1 MQASIRSMRFIER
14 LCCFSLMAIAS
25 TSLQL
30 DRDGFDEIGR
40 HWTYDPQGD
49 DLWGYRLDDPL
60 VFAKRGHE
68 GDGNN
73 VWDVHWASRACDLES
88 VARLIK
94 ELGVASRDRF
104 GHTAL
109 TMASMEGCLD
119 VVKWLVEVAGADV
132 EAKSNNGYNALHS
145 ASGSAVGNIEVVKW
159 LVQEGQAPIEAVN
172 LDGDTALLCA
182 YDMNNRA
189 IVEWLLKVGRA
200 SVVGL
205 LAREGV
211 GPAYEAELLRIQGS
225 TSLRA
230 RSGIGHLD
238 VAGESSG
245 ESSSHS
251 NEMLLAVVTYSHII
265 SALLLGLST
274 VFWFRKSILVWIRKK
289 WRRVKRAWK
298 AYRRVEFNDAE
309 LPDEAAEEVDPDEKS
324 PGKKLKKHRKGR
336 NKRHKKPEV
345 PLLCE
350 LHHVE
355 FLCSITL
362 NSIR

>member
-1 MQASIRSMRFIER
+1 MRFIER

-49 DLWGYRLDDPL
+49 DVWGYRFDDPL

-68 GDGNN
+68 EDGNN

-88 VARLIK
+88 VVRLIK
-94 ELGVASRDRF
+94 EFGVGLRDRF

-119 VVKWLVEVAGADV
+119 VVEWLVEVAGADV

-145 ASGSAVGNIEVVKW
+145 ASAVGNIEVVKW
-159 LVQEGQAPIEAVN
+159 LVQEGHAPIEAVN

-182 YDMNNRA
+182 YDVNNRA
-189 IVEWLLKVGRA
+189 IVEWLIKVGRA

-211 GPAYEAELLRIQGS
+211 GRAYYEAEMLRIQGG

-230 RSGIGHLD
+230 KSGIGHLD

-245 ESSSHS
+245 ESSSHY
-251 NEMLLAVVTYSHII
+251 NEILLAVVTYSHII

-289 WRRVKRAWK
+289 WRRVKRASK
-298 AYRRVEFNDAE
+298 VYRRVEFTDAE

-345 PLLCE
+345 LPHFE
-350 LHHVE
+350 LHR
-355 FLCSITL
+355 I
-362 NSIR
+362 